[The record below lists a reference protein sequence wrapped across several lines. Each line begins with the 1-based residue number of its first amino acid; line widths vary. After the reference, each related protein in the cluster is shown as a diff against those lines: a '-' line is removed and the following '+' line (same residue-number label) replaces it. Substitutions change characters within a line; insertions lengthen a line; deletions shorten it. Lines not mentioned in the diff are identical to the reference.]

1 MKLICKHF
9 IWLWFRGYKRWLE
22 PQGPH
27 DEWKLYVH
35 TGNPE
40 KCRTLADALAKL
52 ISSRKT
58 IVYVD
63 FVRHVAPLTIA
74 LRECGTEA
82 AGYHGK
88 NLSTHDKKKILS
100 RWRSNELQVV
110 VSTKAFG
117 MGINQPDVELVV
129 RIGCPPS
136 LEDWVQEFGRA
147 GRDGRNAEGMCVL
160 LNTFIVTYSYY
171 HSTYFL

>member
-1 MKLICKHF
+1 M
-9 IWLWFRGYKRWLE
+9 
-22 PQGPH
+22 
-27 DEWKLYVH
+27 H

-40 KCRTLADALAKL
+40 KCRTLVDSLTKL
-52 ISSRKT
+52 ISNRKT

-63 FVRHVAPLTIA
+63 FVVAPLTIA

-88 NLSTHDKKKILS
+88 NLSTYDKKILGG
-100 RWRSNELQVV
+100 WRGNELQVV

-129 RIGCPPS
+129 RIGC
-136 LEDWVQEFGRA
+136 LQG
-147 GRDGRNAEGMCVL
+147 N
-160 LNTFIVTYSYY
+160 
-171 HSTYFL
+171 